1 MPQTQFD
8 HLVIAAATVA
18 EGVAYVEAT
27 LGVRLPAGGEH
38 PRMGTHNQ
46 LMRLSESTFFEI
58 IAINPAAPPPT
69 RPRWF
74 GLDDPF
80 VRARLQQGPQLL
92 TWVVNT
98 PDLAAM
104 QAQSVAPLGI
114 ITPQVRDNLAWLI
127 TIPADGHLPGAGL
140 IPTVIQWQVAGH
152 PARNMA
158 DLGCR
163 LVALHLYHPYPAWLT
178 QVLTVLGASSLA
190 TVHALPANQ
199 PPYLLAELQTPSGS
213 KQLSSRR
220 D

>member
-1 MPQTQFD
+1 MQTQFD
-8 HLVIAAATVA
+8 HLVVGAATVA
-18 EGVAYVEAT
+18 EGVAYVEAE

-38 PRMGTHNQ
+38 PRMGTHNH
-46 LMRLSESTFFEI
+46 LMQLSESTFFEI
-58 IAINPAAPPPT
+58 IAINPAAPPPKQ
-69 RPRWF
+69 PRWF

-98 PDLAAM
+98 ADLAAV
-104 QAQSVAPLGI
+104 QAQSVAPLGT
-114 ITPQVRDNLAWLI
+114 ITPQVRGNLEWLI
-127 TIPADGHLPGAGL
+127 TIPHDGHLPGAGL
-140 IPTVIQWQVAGH
+140 IPTVLQWQVTEH

-163 LVALHLYHPYPAWLT
+163 LVALHLYHPYPAWLN
-178 QVLTVLGASSLA
+178 QVLAALGTSALA
-190 TVHALPANQ
+190 TVHAQPANQ
-199 PPYLLAELQTPSGS
+199 PPYLIAELQTPSGV